1 MNNKEENRDQQQE
14 ELIPNSK
21 EKERIEFL
29 DYLRKAKK
37 DREQRK
43 KEGKNMQ
50 GVEGTPVRKR
60 FRPDTIIESDEV
72 DPSLV
77 AGEYARAFKKAVEE
91 QEEKSEEETR

>member
-1 MNNKEENRDQQQE
+1 MNNKEENKNQQQE

-29 DYLRKAKK
+29 DYLRKAKN

-77 AGEYARAFKKAVEE
+77 AAEYARVLKEAIE
-91 QEEKSEEETR
+91 EEKSEEETR